1 MTKQLFTYLKRK
13 KISNTRIINRLFVS
27 IFVLLNNIKVEKNK
41 LVKGLIIN
49 ENDNDFH
56 LLQELILI
64 INLNHSNSITLEKII
79 NEGSGGLIC
88 IIL

>member
-49 ENDNDFH
+49 ENDNDFY
-56 LLQELILI
+56 LLQELI
-64 INLNHSNSITLEKII
+64 SI
-79 NEGSGGLIC
+79 
-88 IIL
+88 

>member
-64 INLNHSNSITLEKII
+64 INLNH
-79 NEGSGGLIC
+79 
-88 IIL
+88 